1 MKNNNNSE
9 TTTLDLIESCLDDI
23 YRIRSRSLLTRSKH
37 YRESQQRQQQQQ
49 QLNSPDA
56 RKFSSVSSNLKSHE
70 ESDDDEEDDED
81 VKIVDSLASKRAPEE
96 NVSLDAIYDDF
107 QKEYSDAISS
117 AETMTDDEFE
127 DLCSYLIEK
136 YFSQKLDKLP
146 VNPQVSSLKKLISSA
161 IEQLASARITA
172 TEKTT
177 DNSIPNS
184 TKVTVADPPVTTA
197 KTKIPANDN
206 SNKKPQVHFSEKP
219 ANNNSNSNNPYQK
232 EKMKAESKEKEQQ
245 KIKHQYETFM
255 KTKKAVVHQDAQEEE
270 AIREYEKLTSEIHNV
285 LSSIN
290 PK

>member
-1 MKNNNNSE
+1 MKNSSSSE

-49 QLNSPDA
+49 QLNSPDH

-70 ESDDDEEDDED
+70 ESDDEDEDDED
-81 VKIVDSLASKRAPEE
+81 VKIVDSLASKRAPDE
-96 NVSLDAIYDDF
+96 NVSLDSIYDDF

-146 VNPQVSSLKKLISSA
+146 VNPQVSSLKKLISSS

-172 TEKTT
+172 TEKAP
-177 DNSIPNS
+177 DHNSTNS
-184 TKVTVADPPVTTA
+184 TKVAAANPPVTTA
-197 KTKIPANDN
+197 KAKIPTNETT
-206 SNKKPQVHFSEKP
+206 NKNPQVHFSEKP
-219 ANNNSNSNNPYQK
+219 VNNNNNNNPYQK
-232 EKMKAESKEKEQQ
+232 EKIKAESKEKEQQ